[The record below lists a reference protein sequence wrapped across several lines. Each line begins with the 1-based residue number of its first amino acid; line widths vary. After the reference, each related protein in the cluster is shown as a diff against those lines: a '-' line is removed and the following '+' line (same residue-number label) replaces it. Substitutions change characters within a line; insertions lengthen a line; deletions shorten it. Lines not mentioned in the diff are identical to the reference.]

1 MVCRRGPARV
11 AVRGRGG
18 DTQGAC
24 GGRGA
29 TVPVPEPRTTA
40 SCGGNACAARSTAAD
55 EVWKCTSLE
64 LKTDANGLLAYASSG
79 GDDDGRHLDMHLEA
93 QPLSQQL
100 LMVEVVVGPEAHGEL
115 NVDGSAAKAAP
126 TRRRG
131 PEFSLRSPLY
141 LGGVASGTGRRHL
154 QVESRPRSSCCVG
167 AFCPIRGFYSEFCCD
182 LCRQRHSV
190 KRWTVAMAPPAV
202 PAPDIHL
209 PPPGLC
215 QMARL
220 A

>member
-64 LKTDANGLLAYASSG
+64 LKTDANGLLAYASTG
-79 GDDDGRHLDMHLEA
+79 GDDDRRHLDMHLEA

-131 PEFSLRSPLY
+131 PEFGLRSPLY

-154 QVESRPRSSCCVG
+154 QRATWR
-167 AFCPIRGFYSEFCCD
+167 
-182 LCRQRHSV
+182 
-190 KRWTVAMAPPAV
+190 
-202 PAPDIHL
+202 
-209 PPPGLC
+209 
-215 QMARL
+215 
-220 A
+220 